1 MLVLTRHVD
10 ESIAIGDS
18 IILTVLAIE
27 GDRVKLGISAPRDIL
42 ILRHEIYQAVQDQ
55 AKLEERLVD
64 EPEPTSF
71 QKLREL
77 LAPPEEPDKPQENG
91 QQQDTP

>member
-27 GDRVKLGISAPRDIL
+27 GDRVKLGISAPREIL

-55 AKLEERLVD
+55 ARLEERLAE
-64 EPEPTSF
+64 EPEPDTF

-77 LAPPEEPDKPQENG
+77 LAPTEDQDNNEEQKDIP
-91 QQQDTP
+91 